1 MRILRLY
8 PIKLKTR
15 KLCQAGLRRLFGVAI
30 LFPFIVLTVCS
41 AEPERVSVDTDP
53 VSVESASEPV
63 SITLTIDPQ
72 SIPPELAHLLKY
84 LRSDGVQCEVG
95 HSDPGIVAKI
105 WQELESEFQDF
116 SYLYKKT
123 DDNKPFRIL
132 SLDGGGIRGLVTCIF
147 LSHLTHITGKPVHE
161 LFDMIVATST
171 GTLIAAGLGTKK
183 PDNYKS
189 PSFDSSLLPYKDS
202 IASPYFSPE
211 ELAALYLADG
221 KIIFSGKAWFSGWSG
236 PKYTDSGING
246 VLLKYFKDVILSD
259 LAIPVVL
266 TSYDLHKRTIHPFCS
281 FGDHPSDH
289 GVFVREAVRACVAA
303 PTYFSPVMVYK
314 DVLCDAGIVKN
325 NPASL
330 GVAIAAQ
337 HFEIEPTRV
346 ALFSLGC
353 GHCVDAK
360 PLSVYQ
366 SMGITGWAEELL
378 SGVMDGQVDHEI
390 LFTLHKSGAGP
401 MHYLRVS
408 PLMDPS
414 LMSTDDTTSLIFDGL
429 SKAAISE
436 IHRRYK
442 DFARLAEHLT
452 GEKPHNIL
460 PEMGGTKPKAIPMS
474 ISLPFPADGDHPL
487 IQQFESSPVLSV
499 VDPLQPLQTEPVVLG
514 GGSTP
519 PSQEPDQPTS

>member
-1 MRILRLY
+1 MRILS
-8 PIKLKTR
+8 
-15 KLCQAGLRRLFGVAI
+15 I
-30 LFPFIVLTVCS
+30 LFPFIILATYS
-41 AEPERVSVDTDP
+41 AEPEKVSVDTP
-53 VSVESASEPV
+53 SVSVDSVSEPV
-63 SITLTIDPQ
+63 SITLTLDPQ
-72 SIPPELAHLLKY
+72 SVPPELAHLLRY
-84 LRSDGVQCEVG
+84 LKSDGVQCEVG
-95 HSDPGIVAKI
+95 HSDPEIVAKI

-123 DDNKPFRIL
+123 DNKKPFRIL
-132 SLDGGGIRGLVTCIF
+132 SLDGGGIRGLITCIF
-147 LSHLTHITGKPVHE
+147 LSHLTHITGKPVHD

-171 GTLIAAGLGTKK
+171 GTLIAAGLGTKR

-202 IASPYFSPE
+202 ITSPYFSPE
-211 ELAALYLADG
+211 ELAGLYLADG
-221 KIIFSGKAWFSGWSG
+221 QTIFSGQAWFSGWGG
-236 PKYTDSGING
+236 PKYTDVGING
-246 VLLKYFKDVILSD
+246 VLLKYFKDIILSD

-281 FGDHPSDH
+281 FGDHSSDH

-303 PTYFSPVMVYK
+303 PTYFAPVMVYK

-330 GVAIAAQ
+330 GVAVAAQ
-337 HFEIEPTRV
+337 YFDIEPTHV

-353 GHCVDAK
+353 GHCVDVK
-360 PLSVYQ
+360 PLSTYQ
-366 SMGITGWAEELL
+366 KMGITGWAEELL

-408 PLMDPS
+408 PLMDPL
-414 LMSTDDTTSLIFDGL
+414 LMSTDQTTNAIFNGL

-452 GEKPHNIL
+452 GEKPRAIL
-460 PEMGGTKPKAIPMS
+460 PEMEGVKPKAIPMS
-474 ISLPFPADGDHPL
+474 ISFPVPADGDHPL
-487 IQQFESSPVLSV
+487 IQQLESSPVLSGE
-499 VDPLQPLQTEPVVLG
+499 DPLQPPQTELVVLD

-519 PSQEPDQPTS
+519 PAPELDRPES